1 MSLSCTPYVSWDG
14 WDESEPWEI
23 LLRCPEC
30 KGWLPRDFP
39 LDEPFKCKRCGT
51 ELLTFPVYDE
61 DGELLMD
68 QGKIC
73 QISNTSRPVPS
84 PEVKQT

>member
-1 MSLSCTPYVSWDG
+1 MSNICTPWVSWEG
-14 WDESEPWEI
+14 WDEYEPWEI

-39 LDEPFKCKRCGT
+39 LDKPFKCKRCGT

-61 DGELLMD
+61 DGDLLMD

-73 QISNTSRPVPS
+73 PISNTSRPVPS